1 MLYNN
6 LSDRVCQ
13 FVGTKISMASIK
25 SAESTPQDKDR
36 ESSNV
41 NQSLAIGGVVVS
53 NTGSPSK
60 PLMESNGMVENG
72 GK

>member
-6 LSDRVCQ
+6 ISDRVCQ

-25 SAESTPQDKDR
+25 SAESTSQDKDK

-53 NTGSPSK
+53 NAGSPSK